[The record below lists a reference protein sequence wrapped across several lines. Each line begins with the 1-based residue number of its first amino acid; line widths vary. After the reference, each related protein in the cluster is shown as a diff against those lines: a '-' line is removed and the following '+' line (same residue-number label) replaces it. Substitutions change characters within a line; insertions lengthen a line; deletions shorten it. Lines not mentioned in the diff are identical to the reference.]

1 KPQPKPEPKP
11 KPVPKVDAT
20 EQQRQQAKQKAR
32 DALGSEALNALKN
45 LGASVPTAALST
57 ASSNLS
63 TKGTQAT
70 NVGSV
75 VDRSAATRSSGG
87 VDVATLTNVT
97 AGENLGDRATTTVE
111 VAAEAVAAAEESKK
125 RSQEELRLV
134 FESYNVHYDR
144 LYRRALRKDP
154 TLEGS
159 VTLALTIQPDGS
171 VTSCKA
177 AKTEVKDARLIRS
190 VELKCQQ
197 MAFENRPGV
206 EVTKVEYPIRFN
218 P

>member
-1 KPQPKPEPKP
+1 MG
-11 KPVPKVDAT
+11 T
-20 EQQRQQAKQKAR
+20 
-32 DALGSEALNALKN
+32 EALQALSD
-45 LGASVPTAALST
+45 LRSAIPTTALST
-57 ASSNLS
+57 SSSSLS

-75 VDRSAATRSSGG
+75 VDRTAASRGSGG
-87 VDVATLTNVT
+87 VDVASLTNVT
-97 AGENLGDRATTTVE
+97 SGENLGDRATTTVE

-134 FESYNVHYDR
+134 FEAYNVHYDR
-144 LYRRALRKDP
+144 LYRRALRKNP

-177 AKTEVKDARLIRS
+177 AKSEIKDARLIRS

-197 MAFENRPGV
+197 MVFENRPGV